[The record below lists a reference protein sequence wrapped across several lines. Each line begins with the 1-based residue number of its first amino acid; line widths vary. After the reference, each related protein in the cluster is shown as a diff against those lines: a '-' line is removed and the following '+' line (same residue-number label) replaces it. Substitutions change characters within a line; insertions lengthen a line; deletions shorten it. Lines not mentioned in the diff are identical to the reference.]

1 MEEEKQITREENME
15 ANKFIE
21 KKFFNRH
28 FFLEAINESKH
39 PIDFIAD
46 LMEEWEQLRIH
57 GVVGRSEQLRAFK
70 EFLQS
75 EYHLPV
81 SNRMI
86 DEFEQKQ
93 SS

>member
-1 MEEEKQITREENME
+1 ME

-28 FFLEAINESKH
+28 FFLEAINESNH

-57 GVVGRSEQLRAFK
+57 DVVGRSEQLSLCQCNK
-70 EFLQS
+70 
-75 EYHLPV
+75 PV
-81 SNRMI
+81 PDIIYGKTCTECCLEI
-86 DEFEQKQ
+86 DQKA
-93 SS
+93 